1 MLTQINANNRI
12 YRKYC
17 RTKNQNTKEE
27 LYNSLKFHRHTLHKL
42 TRLSKANHYRSYF
55 EETWHGIREI
65 IHISKKSSQSIKHL
79 YVHSTISSN
88 LNITPNTINQFLCDV
103 PKKNESEI
111 VPIAKKYHDYLLN
124 TCDNSFF
131 IQSAAEDK
139 VERYIELLKKQKTN
153 GLSSLSN
160 KIFQQFKKYLKIWLA
175 TLANLTFEKW
185 ESTEILKTTK
195 VVTIHKKGNK
205 ADWITDQFL

>member
-1 MLTQINANNRI
+1 MW
-12 YRKYC
+12 C
-17 RTKNQNTKEE
+17 TK
-27 LYNSLKFHRHTLHKL
+27 
-42 TRLSKANHYRSYF
+42 
-55 EETWHGIREI
+55 
-65 IHISKKSSQSIKHL
+65 KKWKWN
-79 YVHSTISSN
+79 SSN
-88 LNITPNTINQFLCDV
+88 S
-103 PKKNESEI
+103 KEI
-111 VPIAKKYHDYLLN
+111 HDYLLN

-160 KIFQQFKKYLKIWLA
+160 KIFQQFKKYLQIWLA
-175 TLANLTFEKW
+175 KLANLTYEKW